1 MKWRKTCNIGLLI
14 SALALTGCD
23 FLNTGSLELG
33 EETSDQSVDREG
45 DCKPDD
51 EEVAANNVV
60 APDEIDPGRVTLQ
73 RLNRFEYNN
82 TVRDLLGITSRPA
95 DNFPEDDFGYGFNNN
110 GDVLSLSPLHLESY
124 HRTAEQM
131 IEEALAGGAPA
142 SSINRVEAENMNSTV
157 GSGNNEFWNLFSN
170 GEVTSVET
178 IPATGSYNIR
188 VRAAQQAAGPED
200 AQMSVAINGQPVETF
215 TVSATA
221 NAPEIYETSTT
232 LEEGGQQI
240 SVAFLN
246 DYYDADAGDDRNL
259 LVDWVEIEGPT
270 DAVAEASPQRDQ
282 ILTCDADQA
291 DQQAC
296 AEEIISTFGKE
307 AWRRPLEDAE
317 VTRLTQFVDLAISE
331 GDNFETG
338 IKLALRAILVS
349 PNFIFRVETDPD
361 PLDATPHALT
371 DYELASRLS
380 YFIWSSMPDDELMQ
394 LADEGRLQDDEVL
407 RQQVDR
413 MLDDEKSIA
422 LIDQYATQW
431 LYIDA
436 VLNTNPDYE
445 KYPEFSEELKESMR
459 METRLFVRE
468 LIDTNAPLD
477 TLLTAN
483 FTYLDQRLAAHY
495 DVAGITGDEHVRHE
509 WQGED
514 RRGLLGHGGLLTA
527 TSHPN
532 STSPVLRGKWVL
544 DNILCDE
551 PPPPPPGV
559 ENLADDPQIS
569 EDMTMRERFE
579 AHSEDPQCVTCH
591 RVMDPI
597 GFGMEH
603 YDGVGSWRDLDNGKP
618 VDASGELPGGLSF
631 NGPTELSQIL
641 AEHKKLPECATEK
654 MVTYALGR
662 GVKKWDRPL
671 LEAIVTETAPN
682 HGFRDLITAV
692 VLSDAFR
699 YRRGGELQE

>member
-1 MKWRKTCNIGLLI
+1 MKWRQTCKFGLL
-14 SALALTGCD
+14 ALALSLGGCN
-23 FLNTGSLELG
+23 FLSGELNLG
-33 EETSDQSVDREG
+33 DETSDQAFDDDGE
-45 DCKPDD
+45 PDNN
-51 EEVAANNVV
+51 VNAANNVV
-60 APDEIDPGRVTLQ
+60 EPGEIDPGRVTLQ

-110 GDVLSLSPLHLESY
+110 GDVLSLSPLHIESY
-124 HRTAEQM
+124 HRTAEAM

-157 GSGNNEFWNLFSN
+157 GSANNEFWNLFSN

-178 IPATGSYNIR
+178 IPATGTYNIR

-215 TVSATA
+215 TVTATA
-221 NAPEIYETSTT
+221 NGPEVYETTT
-232 LEEGGQQI
+232 TIDEGGQQI

-246 DYYDADAGDDRNL
+246 DYYDAAAGDDRNL

-270 DAVAEASPQRDQ
+270 DAMTEASPQRDR
-282 ILTCDADQA
+282 ILTCTPEEAG
-291 DQQAC
+291 QQEC
-296 AEEIISTFGKE
+296 AEEILSAFGKQ
-307 AWRRPLEDAE
+307 AWRRPLEEAE
-317 VTRLTQFVDLAISE
+317 VTRLTEFVDLAISE
-331 GDNFETG
+331 GDDFETG

-361 PLDATPHALT
+361 VADATPHQLT

-380 YFIWSSMPDDELMQ
+380 YFIWSSMPDDELMR
-394 LADEGRLQDDEVL
+394 LADEGQLQDKAVL
-407 RQQVDR
+407 EAQVER
-413 MLDDEKSIA
+413 MLDDEKAIA

-445 KYPEFSEELKESMR
+445 KYPEFSEELKDSMR
-459 METRLFVRE
+459 TETRLFVKE
-468 LIDTNAPLD
+468 LIDTNAPLSE
-477 TLLTAN
+477 LLTAN
-483 FTYLDQRLAAHY
+483 FTYLDQRLAEHY
-495 DVAGITGDEHVRHE
+495 DVAGVTSEEHVRHE
-509 WQGED
+509 WQGEG

-559 ENLADDPQIS
+559 ENLADDPEIS

-579 AHSEDPQCVTCH
+579 AHSEDPKCATCH
-591 RVMDPI
+591 RLMDPI

-603 YDGVGSWRDLDNGKP
+603 FDGVGSWREMDNGKP
-618 VDASGELPGGLSF
+618 IDASGELPGEINF
-631 NGPTELSQIL
+631 NGPTELAQIL
-641 AEHKKLPECATEK
+641 AESEKLPECATEK
-654 MVTYALGR
+654 MLTYALGR
-662 GVKKWDRPL
+662 GMKKWDKPQM
-671 LEAIVTETAPN
+671 EAIVTTTGPN
-682 HGFRDLITAV
+682 HGFRDLIKAV
-692 VLSDAFR
+692 ATSDAFR